1 MRTNTFFKILSVFAA
16 TSLAGCDVKDPIY
29 NTPHPDHGTVT
40 LTTDWTNRTA
50 GIDIPASYTVAAGD
64 YHAVVSGAS
73 NQLDHLFAPGMYRAQ
88 VYSTP
93 QHVTVTG
100 TVATVAGAS
109 GNVDGVGTFVH
120 NTPGWLFASVMELAI
135 EADTEHAYTAVMQQ
149 QVRQLTLIIEPT
161 GGTVD
166 KIERIE
172 GYLSGAAATLDIAT
186 DTHGTPSNVELQF
199 SEIADGAN
207 AGKWSATVRLLG
219 TAGARQ
225 ELNARLYFTDGSPAA
240 VTLTSDLTTALAE
253 FNADKRTPLTLGGSV
268 VETPTGSGFGATI
281 TDWMPGIGGD
291 IDANI

>member
-1 MRTNTFFKILSVFAA
+1 MRTKTFLKILSVFAA

-88 VYSTP
+88 VYNTP
-93 QHVTVTG
+93 QHI
-100 TVATVAGAS
+100 TVAGSVAAVSGAS

-120 NTPGWLFASVMELAI
+120 NAPGWLFASVIEVAI
-135 EADTEHAYTAVMQQ
+135 EADAEHAYTAVMQQ

-186 DTHGTPSNVELQF
+186 GTHGTPSNVELQF
-199 SEIADGAN
+199 SEIADGEN
-207 AGKWSATVRLLG
+207 AGKWAATVRLLG
-219 TAGARQ
+219 TAGDRQ
-225 ELNARLYFTDGSPAA
+225 ELNAQLYFADGSPAA
-240 VTLTSDLTTALAE
+240 VTLTSDLTTALAA
-253 FNADKRTPLTLGGSV
+253 FNADKRTPLMLGGSV

>member
-16 TSLAGCDVKDPIY
+16 TSLAGCDVEDPIY
-29 NTPHPDHGTVT
+29 NTPHPNHGTVT

-64 YHAVVSGAS
+64 YRAVVSGDS
-73 NQLDHLFAPGMYRAQ
+73 NRLDHLFAPGMYRAQ
-88 VYSTP
+88 VYNTP
-93 QHVTVTG
+93 QHITVTG
-100 TVATVAGAS
+100 SVATVSGAS

-120 NTPGWLFASVMELAI
+120 NAPGWLFASVIELAI

-172 GYLSGAAATLDIAT
+172 GYLSGAAATLDIAD
-186 DTHGTPSNVELQF
+186 DTHGTSSNVELQF
-199 SEIADGAN
+199 SEIADGEN

-219 TAGARQ
+219 TAGDQQ
-225 ELNARLYFTDGSPAA
+225 ELNAQLYFTDGSPAA
-240 VTLTSDLTTALAE
+240 VTLTSDLTTALVT
-253 FNADKRTPLTLGGSV
+253 FNADKRTPLSLGGKV
-268 VETPTGSGFGATI
+268 VETPTGSGFSATI
-281 TDWMPGIGGD
+281 IDWTPGNGED

>member
-1 MRTNTFFKILSVFAA
+1 MKRNIRQCLIVAATALSFAA
-16 TSLAGCDVKDPIY
+16 CDVKDPIY

-186 DTHGTPSNVELQF
+186 GTHGTPSNVELQF